1 MTEDHESDDGGPMI
15 ASKDDLL
22 RQRFGVT
29 DYHIP
34 GVGTV
39 RVRPLTRGEA
49 LQVVGVERDKRE
61 LEAQIVAWAM
71 VEPKLTEAEVRTW
84 MDNSAAGELQAL
96 TQFITKLSG
105 LGEGAPKSGLPGVRG

>member
-1 MTEDHESDDGGPMI
+1 MTV
-15 ASKDDLL
+15 SKEDLL
-22 RQRFGVT
+22 KQRFGVT
-29 DYHIP
+29 DYEIAD
-34 GVGTV
+34 VGTV
-39 RVRPLTRGEA
+39 QVRALTRGEA

-84 MDNSAAGELQAL
+84 MDNSPAGELQGL